1 MPPALI
7 TAYSTEKCAPD
18 KCADERFG
26 HDNAREQKGAAEA
39 KINQAGNEA
48 APVIGELFPN
58 QKNQGNRGDYR
69 NRDREAGSCGVYA
82 KELEGSNN

>member
-1 MPPALI
+1 MPPALV
-7 TAYSTEKCAPD
+7 TAHSTENRARD
-18 KCADERFG
+18 ERADQRFG

-58 QKNQGNRGDYR
+58 QKNQGNRGDHR